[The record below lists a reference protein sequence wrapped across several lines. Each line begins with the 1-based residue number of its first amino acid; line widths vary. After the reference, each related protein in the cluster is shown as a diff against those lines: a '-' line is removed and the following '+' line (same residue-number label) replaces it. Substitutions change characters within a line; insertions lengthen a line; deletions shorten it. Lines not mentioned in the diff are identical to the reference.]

1 MCLSAARLVGGG
13 SLKSSNFFGFV
24 HLLNYFRV
32 YYDMLS
38 TFNKS
43 AFWDYMGKILSK
55 YIEVRF
61 CFDGFVEGNSMVQS
75 YFNFDAQGVKLW
87 FFKI

>member
-13 SLKSSNFFGFV
+13 SLKSSNFFGFI
-24 HLLNYFRV
+24 HLQNYFRV

-43 AFWDYMGKILSK
+43 VFWDCMRKKISSK
-55 YIEVRF
+55 NIEVRS

-87 FFKI
+87 FF